1 MQVNIEFVGTER
13 TPVVIIDDLYPG
25 PEQLLSAAEQ
35 IQWIR
40 ENPNYPGIRAQV
52 PADYL
57 NHTLQLA
64 AGPLQQAFALDT
76 GNGLSSD
83 VIRNAFCCFSMVT
96 NPPETLKPI
105 QSLPHFDAVTGQQLA
120 MLHYLC
126 DTPFR
131 GTRFFRH
138 KESGYENILQDRVSI
153 YQEQAGKLVNR
164 VQPGYASQCAPW
176 YEAIGE
182 VTAKFNRV
190 VFYPASLLHSGVVGS
205 GETLSDNAR
214 EGRLTITGF
223 IDIASKLSW

>member
-1 MQVNIEFVGTER
+1 MQVNIEYVGAER
-13 TPVVIIDDLYPG
+13 TPVVIIDDLFPG
-25 PEQLLSAAEQ
+25 PEELLSAAEQ
-35 IQWIR
+35 SQWIR

-52 PADYL
+52 PSDYL
-57 NHTLQLA
+57 NRTLQLA
-64 AGPLQQAFALDT
+64 AEPLRQAYALDT
-76 GNGLSSD
+76 GKGLSSD
-83 VIRNAFCCFSMVT
+83 VIHNAFCCFSMVT
-96 NPPETLKPI
+96 RPPETLKPI
-105 QSLPHFDAVTGQQLA
+105 QSLPHFDAVSGRQLA

-138 KESGYENILQDRVSI
+138 KESGYENVLQDRVST
-153 YQEQAGKLVNR
+153 YQEQAGKLVEA

-182 VTAKFNRV
+182 VAAKFNRV
-190 VFYPASLLHSGVVGS
+190 AFYPASLLHSGIVES

-223 IDIASKLSW
+223 IDITSKLSW